1 MVPDGLQYTKEHEWV
16 RLEANGEAVVGIT
29 DHAQH
34 ELGDITFVETPKVGK
49 VCKAHDAL
57 GVVESVKAASDIFAP
72 VAGTV
77 QAINPALAKEPEIV
91 NRDPYGAGW
100 ICRLANMTA
109 GALLTPQQYRDFL
122 ATLK

>member
-1 MVPDGLQYTKEHEWV
+1 MVPEGLQYTKEHEWV
-16 RLEANGEAVVGIT
+16 RMEANGEAVVGIT

-49 VCKAHDAL
+49 AFKVHDSL
-57 GVVESVKAASDIFAP
+57 GVVESVKAASDVFAP

-77 QAINPALAKEPEIV
+77 KEVNAALAREPEIV

-100 ICRLANMTA
+100 ICRLANVTP
-109 GALLTPQQYRDFL
+109 GALLTAKQYEDFL